1 MSRIIELKKQYPELN
16 LTMFDLFERIDTT
29 KTYKY
34 FPLLCKFFSS
44 RWKFDASDPTRGDFL
59 SEMKNRLESKGI
71 KITNEKDSLIHS
83 MMSLTDHYSEDI
95 FFTIKEF
102 IERMEN
108 NKIQNK
114 DLSTYTH
121 LENLRTAITLSSIK
135 EIEKGLEKQAVKEY
149 EDETWLV
156 VRPLTFQ
163 ASSKYGANTRWCTT
177 YSREKEYFAK
187 YWRRGILVYFINKL
201 TGYKFAGYKSL
212 IGDPEL
218 SFWDPTDQRIDYLQL
233 DVDDYL
239 FSITKKI
246 FSSKESNRDL
256 CDIET
261 SIQVEKECTRE
272 FEDTV
277 NYLFPEDRLSDPLD
291 PPVTNLQIA

>member
-1 MSRIIELKKQYPELN
+1 MSRIVELKKQYPELS

-34 FPLLCKFFSS
+34 FPLMCKLFSS
-44 RWKFDASDPTRGDFL
+44 RWKFETLDSNRGDFI
-59 SEMKNRLESKGI
+59 SEIKNRLESKGI
-71 KITNEKDSLIHS
+71 KITNEKDTLVHAIFN
-83 MMSLTDHYSEDI
+83 LTDHYSDDM
-95 FFTIKEF
+95 FLTTKEF

-114 DLSTYTH
+114 DLSTYNS

-135 EIEKGLEKQAVKEY
+135 EIERGLEKQVIKEF
-149 EDETWLV
+149 EDDTWLV

-177 YSREKEYFAK
+177 YSKEKEYFAK

-201 TGYKFAGYKSL
+201 NGFKFAGYKSL
-212 IGDPEL
+212 IGEPEL
-218 SFWDPTDQRIDYLQL
+218 SFWDPTDQRVDYLQL

-246 FSSKESNRDL
+246 FSSTESNRDL
-256 CDIET
+256 CDLET

-272 FEDTV
+272 FEDAV
-277 NYLFPEDRLSDPLD
+277 NYLFPEDDPILTPSD
-291 PPVTNLQIA
+291 NLQIA

>member
-1 MSRIIELKKQYPELN
+1 MSRIIELKKQYPELS

-34 FPLLCKFFSS
+34 FPLMCKLFTS
-44 RWKFDASDPTRGDFL
+44 RWKLEPIEKDFS

-71 KITNEKDSLIHS
+71 KITDEKDSLVHAMLRLADNYS
-83 MMSLTDHYSEDI
+83 DDMFLT
-95 FFTIKEF
+95 TKEF

-114 DLSTYTH
+114 DLSTYNS

-135 EIEKGLEKQAVKEY
+135 EIERGLEKQVIKEF
-149 EDETWLV
+149 EDDIWLV

-177 YSREKEYFAK
+177 YSKEKEYFAK
-187 YWRRGILVYFINKL
+187 YWRRGILVYFINKQ
-201 TGYKFAGYKSL
+201 TGFKFAGYKSL
-212 IGDPEL
+212 FGDPEL
-218 SFWDPTDQRIDYLQL
+218 SFWDPTDQRVDYLQL
-233 DVDDYL
+233 DIDDYL

-246 FSSKESNRDL
+246 FSSTDSNRDL
-256 CDIET
+256 CDLET

-277 NYLFPEDRLSDPLD
+277 NYLFPEDSDIIIDRLD
-291 PPVTNLQIA
+291 PPPHNLQIA

>member
-1 MSRIIELKKQYPELN
+1 MSRIIELKKQYPELS

-34 FPLLCKFFSS
+34 FPLMCKLFSS
-44 RWKFDASDPTRGDFL
+44 RWKLEPIEKDFS

-71 KITNEKDSLIHS
+71 KITDEKDSLVHAMLRLADNYS
-83 MMSLTDHYSEDI
+83 DDMFLT
-95 FFTIKEF
+95 TKEF
-102 IERMEN
+102 IDRMEN

-114 DLSTYTH
+114 DLSTYNS

-135 EIEKGLEKQAVKEY
+135 EIERGLEKQVIKEF
-149 EDETWLV
+149 EDDIWLV

-177 YSREKEYFAK
+177 YSKEKEYFAK
-187 YWRRGILVYFINKL
+187 YWRRGILVYFINKQ
-201 TGYKFAGYKSL
+201 TGFKFAGYKSL
-212 IGDPEL
+212 FGDPEL
-218 SFWDPTDQRIDYLQL
+218 SFWDPTDQRVDYLQL
-233 DVDDYL
+233 DIDDYL

-246 FSSKESNRDL
+246 FSSTDSNRDL
-256 CDIET
+256 CDLET

-277 NYLFPEDRLSDPLD
+277 NYLFPEDSDIIIDRLD
-291 PPVTNLQIA
+291 PPPHNLQIA

>member
-1 MSRIIELKKQYPELN
+1 MSRIIELKKQYPELS

-34 FPLLCKFFSS
+34 FPLMCKLFSS
-44 RWKFDASDPTRGDFL
+44 RWKLEPIEKDFS

-71 KITNEKDSLIHS
+71 KITDEKDSLVHAMLRLADNYS
-83 MMSLTDHYSEDI
+83 DDMFLT
-95 FFTIKEF
+95 TKEF

-114 DLSTYTH
+114 DLSTYNS

-135 EIEKGLEKQAVKEY
+135 EIERGLEKQVIKEF
-149 EDETWLV
+149 EDDIWLV

-177 YSREKEYFAK
+177 YSKEKEYFAK
-187 YWRRGILVYFINKL
+187 YWRRGILVYFINKQ
-201 TGYKFAGYKSL
+201 TGFKFAGYKSL
-212 IGDPEL
+212 FGDPEL
-218 SFWDPTDQRIDYLQL
+218 SFWDPTDQRVDYLQL
-233 DVDDYL
+233 DIDDYL

-246 FSSKESNRDL
+246 FSSTDSNRDL
-256 CDIET
+256 CDLET

-272 FEDTV
+272 FEDAV
-277 NYLFPEDRLSDPLD
+277 NYLFPEDSDIMVDRSDP
-291 PPVTNLQIA
+291 PPHNLQIA

>member
-1 MSRIIELKKQYPELN
+1 MSRIIELKKQYPELS

-34 FPLLCKFFSS
+34 FPLMCKLFTS
-44 RWKFDASDPTRGDFL
+44 RWKLEPIEKDFS

-71 KITNEKDSLIHS
+71 KITDEKDSLVHAMLRLADNYS
-83 MMSLTDHYSEDI
+83 DDMFLT
-95 FFTIKEF
+95 TKEF

-114 DLSTYTH
+114 DLSTYNS

-135 EIEKGLEKQAVKEY
+135 EIERGLEKQVIKEF
-149 EDETWLV
+149 EDDIWLV

-177 YSREKEYFAK
+177 YSKEKEYFAK
-187 YWRRGILVYFINKL
+187 YWRRGILVYFINKQ
-201 TGYKFAGYKSL
+201 TGFKFAGYKSL
-212 IGDPEL
+212 IGEPEL
-218 SFWDPTDQRIDYLQL
+218 SFWDPTDQRVDYLQL
-233 DVDDYL
+233 DIDDYL

-246 FSSKESNRDL
+246 FSSTDSNRDL
-256 CDIET
+256 CDLET

-277 NYLFPEDRLSDPLD
+277 NYLFPEDSDIIIDRLD
-291 PPVTNLQIA
+291 PPPHNLQIA

>member
-1 MSRIIELKKQYPELN
+1 MSRIIELKKQYPELS

-34 FPLLCKFFSS
+34 FPLMCKLFTS
-44 RWKFDASDPTRGDFL
+44 RWKLEPIEKDFS

-71 KITNEKDSLIHS
+71 KITDEKDSLVHAMLRLADNYS
-83 MMSLTDHYSEDI
+83 DDMFLT
-95 FFTIKEF
+95 TKEF

-114 DLSTYTH
+114 DLSTYNS

-135 EIEKGLEKQAVKEY
+135 EIERGLEKQVIKEF
-149 EDETWLV
+149 EDDTWLV

-177 YSREKEYFAK
+177 YSKEKEYFAK
-187 YWRRGILVYFINKL
+187 YWRRGILVYFINKQ
-201 TGYKFAGYKSL
+201 TGFKFAGYKSL
-212 IGDPEL
+212 FGDPEL
-218 SFWDPTDQRIDYLQL
+218 SFWDPTDQRVDYLQL
-233 DVDDYL
+233 DIDDYL

-246 FSSKESNRDL
+246 FSSTDSNRDL
-256 CDIET
+256 CDLET

-277 NYLFPEDRLSDPLD
+277 NYLFPEDSDIIIDRLD
-291 PPVTNLQIA
+291 PPPHNLQIA

>member
-1 MSRIIELKKQYPELN
+1 MSRIIELKKQYPELS

-34 FPLLCKFFSS
+34 FPLMCKLFSS
-44 RWKFDASDPTRGDFL
+44 RWKFETLDSNRGDFI
-59 SEMKNRLESKGI
+59 SEIKNRLESKGI
-71 KITNEKDSLIHS
+71 KITNEKDTLVHAIFN
-83 MMSLTDHYSEDI
+83 LTDHYSDDM
-95 FFTIKEF
+95 FLTTKEF

-114 DLSTYTH
+114 DLSTYNS

-135 EIEKGLEKQAVKEY
+135 EIERGLEKQVIKEF
-149 EDETWLV
+149 EDDTWLV

-177 YSREKEYFAK
+177 YSKEKEYFAK

-201 TGYKFAGYKSL
+201 NGFKFAGYKSL
-212 IGDPEL
+212 IGEPEL
-218 SFWDPTDQRIDYLQL
+218 SFWDPTDQRVDYLQL

-246 FSSKESNRDL
+246 FSSTESNRDL
-256 CDIET
+256 CDLET
-261 SIQVEKECTRE
+261 SIQVERECTRE
-272 FEDTV
+272 FEDAV
-277 NYLFPEDRLSDPLD
+277 NYLFPEDDPILAPSD
-291 PPVTNLQIA
+291 NLQIA

>member
-34 FPLLCKFFSS
+34 FPLMCILFSS
-44 RWKFDASDPTRGDFL
+44 RWKFETLDSNRGDFI
-59 SEMKNRLESKGI
+59 SEIKNRLESKGI
-71 KITNEKDSLIHS
+71 KITNEKDTLVHAIFN
-83 MMSLTDHYSEDI
+83 LTDHYSDDM
-95 FFTIKEF
+95 FLMTKEF

-114 DLSTYTH
+114 DLSTYNS

-135 EIEKGLEKQAVKEY
+135 EIEKGLEKQIIKEF
-149 EDETWLV
+149 EDDTWLV

-177 YSREKEYFAK
+177 YSKEKEYFAK

-201 TGYKFAGYKSL
+201 SGFKFAGYKSL
-212 IGDPEL
+212 IGEPEL
-218 SFWDPTDQRIDYLQL
+218 SFWDPTDQRVDYLQL

-246 FSSKESNRDL
+246 FSSTESNRDL
-256 CDIET
+256 CDLET

-272 FEDTV
+272 FEDAV
-277 NYLFPEDRLSDPLD
+277 NYLFPEDDPILTPSD
-291 PPVTNLQIA
+291 NLQIA

>member
-1 MSRIIELKKQYPELN
+1 MSRIIELKKQYPELS

-34 FPLLCKFFSS
+34 FPLMCKLFTS
-44 RWKFDASDPTRGDFL
+44 RWKLEPIEKDFS

-71 KITNEKDSLIHS
+71 KITDEKDSLVHA
-83 MMSLTDHYSEDI
+83 MLRLADNYPDDMFLT
-95 FFTIKEF
+95 TKEF

-114 DLSTYTH
+114 DLSTYNS

-135 EIEKGLEKQAVKEY
+135 EIERGLEKQVIKEF
-149 EDETWLV
+149 EDDTWLV

-187 YWRRGILVYFINKL
+187 YWRRGILVYFINKQ
-201 TGYKFAGYKSL
+201 TGFKFAGYKSL
-212 IGDPEL
+212 IGEPEL
-218 SFWDPTDQRIDYLQL
+218 SFWDPTDQRVDYLQL

-246 FSSKESNRDL
+246 FSSLETNRDL
-256 CDIET
+256 CDLET
-261 SIQVEKECTRE
+261 AVQVEKECTRE

-277 NYLFPEDRLSDPLD
+277 NYLFPEDDPILAPSD
-291 PPVTNLQIA
+291 NLQIA

>member
-1 MSRIIELKKQYPELN
+1 MSRIIELKKQYPELS

-34 FPLLCKFFSS
+34 FPLMCKLFSS
-44 RWKFDASDPTRGDFL
+44 RWKLEPIEKDFS

-71 KITNEKDSLIHS
+71 KITDEKDSLVHAMLRLADNYS
-83 MMSLTDHYSEDI
+83 DDMFLT
-95 FFTIKEF
+95 TKEF

-114 DLSTYTH
+114 DLSTYNS

-135 EIEKGLEKQAVKEY
+135 EIERGLEKQVIKEF
-149 EDETWLV
+149 EDDTWLV

-177 YSREKEYFAK
+177 YSKEKEYFAK
-187 YWRRGILVYFINKL
+187 YWRRGILVYFINKQ
-201 TGYKFAGYKSL
+201 TGFKFAGYKSL
-212 IGDPEL
+212 FGDPEL
-218 SFWDPTDQRIDYLQL
+218 SFWDPTDQRVDYLQL
-233 DVDDYL
+233 DIDDYL

-246 FSSKESNRDL
+246 FSSTDSNRDL
-256 CDIET
+256 CDLET

-277 NYLFPEDRLSDPLD
+277 NYLFPEDSDIIIDRLD
-291 PPVTNLQIA
+291 PPPHNLQIA

>member
-1 MSRIIELKKQYPELN
+1 MSRIVELKKQYPELS

-34 FPLLCKFFSS
+34 FPLMCKLFSS
-44 RWKFDASDPTRGDFL
+44 RWKFETLDSNRGDFI
-59 SEMKNRLESKGI
+59 SEIKNRLESKGI
-71 KITNEKDSLIHS
+71 KITNEKDTLVHAIFN
-83 MMSLTDHYSEDI
+83 LTDHYSDDM
-95 FFTIKEF
+95 FLTTKEF

-114 DLSTYTH
+114 DLSTYNS

-135 EIEKGLEKQAVKEY
+135 EIERGLEKQVIKEF
-149 EDETWLV
+149 EDDTWLV

-177 YSREKEYFAK
+177 YSKEKEYFAK

-201 TGYKFAGYKSL
+201 NGFKFAGYKSL
-212 IGDPEL
+212 IGEPEL
-218 SFWDPTDQRIDYLQL
+218 SFWDPTDQRVDYLQL

-246 FSSKESNRDL
+246 FSSTESNRDL
-256 CDIET
+256 CDLET

-272 FEDTV
+272 FEDAV
-277 NYLFPEDRLSDPLD
+277 NYLFPEDDPILAPSD
-291 PPVTNLQIA
+291 NLQIA

>member
-34 FPLLCKFFSS
+34 FPLMCILFSS
-44 RWKFDASDPTRGDFL
+44 RWKFETLDSNRGDFI
-59 SEMKNRLESKGI
+59 SEIKNRLESKGI
-71 KITNEKDSLIHS
+71 KITNEKDTLVHAIFN
-83 MMSLTDHYSEDI
+83 LTDHYSDDM
-95 FFTIKEF
+95 FLTTKEF

-114 DLSTYTH
+114 DLSTYNS

-135 EIEKGLEKQAVKEY
+135 EIERGLEKQVIKEF
-149 EDETWLV
+149 EDDTWLV

-177 YSREKEYFAK
+177 YSKEKEYFAK

-201 TGYKFAGYKSL
+201 NGFKFAGYKSL
-212 IGDPEL
+212 IGEPEL
-218 SFWDPTDQRIDYLQL
+218 SFWDPTDQRVDYLQL

-246 FSSKESNRDL
+246 FSSTESNRDL
-256 CDIET
+256 CDLET

-272 FEDTV
+272 FEDAV
-277 NYLFPEDRLSDPLD
+277 NYLFPEDDPILAPSD
-291 PPVTNLQIA
+291 NLQIA